1 MNHNAPYIGG
11 YYFITVKL
19 AIVQVNFLRSVLL
32 LHIECDQIIA
42 VRKISAIWPEG
53 GDGWSVL
60 RLLGGLG
67 TPWVAVWESIR

>member
-67 TPWVAVWESIR
+67 TPAA